1 MILSKRYVRFNKV
14 NIAILLF
21 ILSFT
26 IVHIVKPS
34 IAYNEDGSFR
44 PFGIGFRHKTVVPIW
59 VVAIIL
65 AIFCYLAVLYYLLF
79 L

>member
-1 MILSKRYVRFNKV
+1 MILSKRYIRLNKV

-34 IAYNEDGSFR
+34 IVYNEDGSFR
-44 PFGIGFRHKTVVPIW
+44 PFGLGFRHKTVVPIW

-79 L
+79 V

>member
-1 MILSKRYVRFNKV
+1 MLLSKRYVRFNKV

-34 IAYNEDGSFR
+34 IVYNEDGSFR
-44 PFGIGFRHKTVVPIW
+44 PFGLGFRHKTVVPIW
-59 VVAIIL
+59 IVAIIL
-65 AIFCYLAVLYYLLF
+65 AIFCYLAVLYYLMF
-79 L
+79 I